1 MPNGSHYLFHRKPIK
16 VDNSLMRPLQLESF
30 SAHEQNFVPIIVIS
44 IVSKVSL
51 LTFHYDSLNNL
62 AFGVVSF
69 NPLKGY
75 KDQGIKVSRYKVC

>member
-1 MPNGSHYLFHRKPIK
+1 MPDGSHYLFHRKPIK

-75 KDQGIKVSRYKVC
+75 KD